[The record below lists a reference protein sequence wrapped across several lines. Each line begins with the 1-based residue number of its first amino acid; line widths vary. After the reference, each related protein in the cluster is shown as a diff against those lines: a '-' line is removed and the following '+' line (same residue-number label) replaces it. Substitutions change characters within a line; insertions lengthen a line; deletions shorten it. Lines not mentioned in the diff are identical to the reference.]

1 MNQLIGKKGR
11 GLEPG
16 YVWVPYLI
24 EDKPVIVE
32 SKFSPKMTLSSRYS
46 STIVNPKIEKIKKIL
61 ERIEDFN
68 LTSG

>member
-1 MNQLIGKKGR
+1 MSQLIGKKGK

-24 EDKPVIVE
+24 EDKPVIVD
-32 SKFSPKMTLSSRYS
+32 SNFSPKMTLSSRYS

-61 ERIEDFN
+61 EKIED
-68 LTSG
+68 LVSK

>member
-32 SKFSPKMTLSSRYS
+32 SNFSPKMTLSSRYS
-46 STIVNPKIEKIKKIL
+46 DRKSVV
-61 ERIEDFN
+61 
-68 LTSG
+68 